1 MSAGAPRPWSKLA
14 GNVVVRVVAYY
25 LVLLGG
31 AALLWPWLEAARP
44 RLGAAIGVVDAFG
57 ALTGR
62 AGLPAPEGAPR
73 GTVAPTVLLA
83 MTGALLLALPVA
95 WVYVLTRA
103 KRGYQQS
110 VVQTLAILPVVIA
123 GIVVLVKDSLPLAF
137 GLAGIV
143 AAVRF
148 RTALD
153 DSKDAVYVFLS
164 TGIGLAAAV
173 DLPVA
178 AALSVVF
185 NAVILVF
192 WYTEFGR
199 TPAHLDGRMAERRLQ
214 KAMEEMSRTGT
225 FVARMDNEI
234 FRDMSADQLQ
244 AVADRAWRRARR
256 HNPEIPDTEGRKE
269 SLLRVRTY
277 DAKATRDM
285 VEPLLDEHL
294 KKWRYGGVVR
304 EPDGSCF
311 VEYTVLFKKS
321 IPPDSVLETLR
332 SAAAPHVVG
341 AEID

>member
-25 LVLLGG
+25 LILLGG

-62 AGLPAPEGAPR
+62 GMPAAPASVAR
-73 GTVAPTVLLA
+73 GTLAPTVLLS

-110 VVQTLAILPVVIA
+110 VVQTLVMLPLVVA

-164 TGIGLAAAV
+164 TGVGLAAAV

-185 NAVILVF
+185 NAVILLF
-192 WYTEFGR
+192 WYTDFGR
-199 TPAHLDGRMAERRLQ
+199 TPAHLDGRMAERRLAATMQ
-214 KAMEEMSRTGT
+214 QLSRTGT
-225 FVARMDNEI
+225 FVARMDQEI
-234 FRDMSADQLQ
+234 FQDMSPEQLQ

-256 HNPEIPDTEGRKE
+256 QNPEAPDAEGRRE
-269 SLLRVRTY
+269 SLLRVRTH
-277 DAKATRDM
+277 DPVGARAA
-285 VEPLLDEHL
+285 VEPLLDANL
-294 KKWRYGGVVR
+294 KRWRYGGVVR
-304 EPDGSCF
+304 DGDGS
-311 VEYTVLFKKS
+311 VMEYTVLFRKGAE
-321 IPPDSVLETLR
+321 PQALLDTLQDGAAPFV
-332 SAAAPHVVG
+332 AAA
-341 AEID
+341 ELD